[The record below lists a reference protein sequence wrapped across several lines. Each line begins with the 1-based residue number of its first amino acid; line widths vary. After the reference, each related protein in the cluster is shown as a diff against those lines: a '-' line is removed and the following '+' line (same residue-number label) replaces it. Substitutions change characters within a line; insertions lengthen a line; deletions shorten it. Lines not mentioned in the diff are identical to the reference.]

1 MLLGFSLQ
9 KLVKQLAIVSD
20 EGNSRDDGKRLIEL
34 NMSSG
39 FRVGNN
45 EIALKPLIKA
55 LGRNNCANLVL
66 GYKS

>member
-1 MLLGFSLQ
+1 MR
-9 KLVKQLAIVSD
+9 
-20 EGNSRDDGKRLIEL
+20 GNSRDDGKRLIEL